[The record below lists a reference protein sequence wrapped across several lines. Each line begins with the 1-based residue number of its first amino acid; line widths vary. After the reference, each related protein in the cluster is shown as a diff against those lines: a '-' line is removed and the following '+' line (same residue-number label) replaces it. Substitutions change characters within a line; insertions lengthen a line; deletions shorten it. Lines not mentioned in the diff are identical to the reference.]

1 MNVKILFPKAEQPL
15 QIDVSEK
22 FNNNYILL
30 TDDISKKV
38 DTTYFIDRQNGNVF
52 EIVHSVGANNYIL
65 RLPTEKE
72 ISLSRDAVEDFIGQL
87 INPV

>member
-1 MNVKILFPKAEQPL
+1 MNVKTLFSKAEQPL

-30 TDDISKKV
+30 TDDTSKKV

-52 EIVHSVGANNYIL
+52 EIVYSVGANNYTL
-65 RLPTEKE
+65 KLPTEKE
-72 ISLSRDAVEDFIGQL
+72 IILSRDAVEDFIGQL